1 MENENKKI
9 TYKCVCGCERHC
21 GHSCQ
26 DCENCP
32 DCECKLC
39 QQGKEFN

>member
-1 MENENKKI
+1 MENENTEI
-9 TYKCVCGCERHC
+9 EYKCICGCVRHC

-26 DCENCP
+26 ECDNCP
-32 DCECKLC
+32 DCECERC